1 MKSGIISASRRRIW
15 IDSATDEFVL
25 GLISFASSLSPSS
38 RQLFPVA
45 LTTMS
50 DNSSNTPEIR
60 VGDRERNAAM
70 ERLGNHFADG
80 YLDVDEF
87 SKRAES
93 AAAAKTQA
101 ELQTLFADLPAE
113 ASPASSHGTPANPQ
127 HQSVDQELQTL
138 MKKGRH
144 LNIVDSAAGVL
155 VCVTIVLMVSTN
167 IDNAWL
173 GFIAAAAV
181 ALIGRAALNIN
192 NDEEKLL
199 NEINE
204 EESKRRTERLRL
216 AAQKRREIQEGQ
228 Q

>member
-1 MKSGIISASRRRIW
+1 
-15 IDSATDEFVL
+15 
-25 GLISFASSLSPSS
+25 
-38 RQLFPVA
+38 
-45 LTTMS
+45 MS
-50 DNSSNTPEIR
+50 DNSSEKPEIR

-80 YLDVDEF
+80 YLDINEF
-87 SKRAES
+87 SKRTE
-93 AAAAKTQA
+93 AAAVAKTRSQ
-101 ELQTLFADLPAE
+101 LQTLFADLPAE
-113 ASPASSHGTPANPQ
+113 SSLESSQGTPAKPQ

-144 LNIVDSAAGVL
+144 LNIVDSAAGII
-155 VCVTIVLMVSTN
+155 VCVSIVLMFATN

-173 GFIAAAAV
+173 GFIVAAAV

-192 NDEEKLL
+192 DDEEKLL

-204 EESKRRTERLRL
+204 EETKRRTERLRL

>member
-1 MKSGIISASRRRIW
+1 MHGL
-15 IDSATDEFVL
+15 VPL
-25 GLISFASSLSPSS
+25 GLFAAAFFLVT
-38 RQLFPVA
+38 LI
-45 LTTMS
+45 TMS
-50 DNSSNTPEIR
+50 DNSSEKPEIR

-80 YLDVDEF
+80 YLDINEF
-87 SKRAES
+87 SKRTE
-93 AAAAKTQA
+93 AAAVAKTRAQ
-101 ELQTLFADLPAE
+101 LQKLFADLPAE
-113 ASPASSHGTPANPQ
+113 ASPESSQGTPAKPQ
-127 HQSVDQELQTL
+127 HQSVDQQLQTL
-138 MKKGRH
+138 MKKGRQ
-144 LNIVDSAAGVL
+144 LNIVDSAAGIIVA
-155 VCVTIVLMVSTN
+155 VSIVLMFATN

-173 GFIAAAAV
+173 GFIVAAAV

-192 NDEEKLL
+192 DDEEKLL

>member
-1 MKSGIISASRRRIW
+1 MH
-15 IDSATDEFVL
+15 
-25 GLISFASSLSPSS
+25 GLVPLAILSTP
-38 RQLFPVA
+38 LFFPVA
-45 LTTMS
+45 LITMS
-50 DNSSNTPEIR
+50 DNSSEKPEIR

-93 AAAAKTQA
+93 AASAKTRA

-113 ASPASSHGTPANPQ
+113 VSPESSQGTPANPQ

-138 MKKGRH
+138 MKKGRQ
-144 LNIVDSAAGVL
+144 LNIVDSAAGVI
-155 VCVTIVLMVSTN
+155 VCVTIVLMFFTN

-173 GFIAAAAV
+173 GFIVAAAV

-192 NDEEKLL
+192 DDEEKLL

>member
-1 MKSGIISASRRRIW
+1 MNGL
-15 IDSATDEFVL
+15 VPL
-25 GLISFASSLSPSS
+25 GFFTADF
-38 RQLFPVA
+38 FPVA
-45 LTTMS
+45 LITMS
-50 DNSSNTPEIR
+50 DTASEKPEIR

-93 AAAAKTQA
+93 AASAKTRA

-113 ASPASSHGTPANPQ
+113 VSPESSQGTPAKPQ
-127 HQSVDQELQTL
+127 HKSVDQELQTL
-138 MKKGRH
+138 MKKGRQ
-144 LNIVDSAAGVL
+144 LNIIDSAAGVI
-155 VCVTIVLMVSTN
+155 VCVTIVLMFATN

-173 GFIAAAAV
+173 GFIVAAAV

-192 NDEEKLL
+192 DDEEKLL

>member
-1 MKSGIISASRRRIW
+1 MH
-15 IDSATDEFVL
+15 
-25 GLISFASSLSPSS
+25 GLVPLAMLSPP
-38 RQLFPVA
+38 LFFPVA
-45 LTTMS
+45 LITMS
-50 DNSSNTPEIR
+50 DNSSEKPEIR

-93 AAAAKTQA
+93 AASAKTRT

-113 ASPASSHGTPANPQ
+113 VSPESSQGTPANPQ
-127 HQSVDQELQTL
+127 HQSVDQELQNL
-138 MKKGRH
+138 MKKGRQ
-144 LNIVDSAAGVL
+144 LNIVDSAAGVI
-155 VCVTIVLMVSTN
+155 VCVTIVLMFFTN

-173 GFIAAAAV
+173 GFIVAAAV

-192 NDEEKLL
+192 DDEEELL

>member
-1 MKSGIISASRRRIW
+1 
-15 IDSATDEFVL
+15 
-25 GLISFASSLSPSS
+25 
-38 RQLFPVA
+38 
-45 LTTMS
+45 MS
-50 DNSSNTPEIR
+50 DNSSEKPEIR

-93 AAAAKTQA
+93 AASAKTRA

-113 ASPASSHGTPANPQ
+113 VSPESSQGTPANPQ
-127 HQSVDQELQTL
+127 HQSVDQELQNL
-138 MKKGRH
+138 MKKGRQ
-144 LNIVDSAAGVL
+144 LNIVDSAAGVI
-155 VCVTIVLMVSTN
+155 VCVTIVLMFATN

-173 GFIAAAAV
+173 GFIVAAAV

-192 NDEEKLL
+192 DDEEELL

-204 EESKRRTERLRL
+204 EETKRRTERLRL

>member
-1 MKSGIISASRRRIW
+1 
-15 IDSATDEFVL
+15 
-25 GLISFASSLSPSS
+25 
-38 RQLFPVA
+38 
-45 LTTMS
+45 MS
-50 DNSSNTPEIR
+50 DNSSEKPEIR

-80 YLDVDEF
+80 YLDINEF
-87 SKRAES
+87 SKRTE
-93 AAAAKTQA
+93 AAAVAKTRSQ
-101 ELQTLFADLPAE
+101 LQTLFADLPAE
-113 ASPASSHGTPANPQ
+113 VSPESSQGTPANPQ
-127 HQSVDQELQTL
+127 HQSVDQELQNL
-138 MKKGRH
+138 MKKGRQ
-144 LNIVDSAAGVL
+144 LNIVDSAAGVI
-155 VCVTIVLMVSTN
+155 VCVTIVLMFFTN

-173 GFIAAAAV
+173 GFIVAAAV

-192 NDEEKLL
+192 DDEEELL

>member
-1 MKSGIISASRRRIW
+1 
-15 IDSATDEFVL
+15 
-25 GLISFASSLSPSS
+25 
-38 RQLFPVA
+38 
-45 LTTMS
+45 MS
-50 DNSSNTPEIR
+50 DTASEKPEIR

-93 AAAAKTQA
+93 AASAKTRA
-101 ELQTLFADLPAE
+101 ELQTLFADLPDE
-113 ASPASSHGTPANPQ
+113 FSPESSQGTPAKPQ

-138 MKKGRH
+138 MKKGRQ
-144 LNIVDSAAGVL
+144 LNIIDSAAGVI
-155 VCVTIVLMVSTN
+155 VCLTIVLMFATN

-173 GFIAAAAV
+173 GFIVAAAV
-181 ALIGRAALNIN
+181 ALIGRAVLNIN
-192 NDEEKLL
+192 DDEEKLL

>member
-1 MKSGIISASRRRIW
+1 
-15 IDSATDEFVL
+15 
-25 GLISFASSLSPSS
+25 
-38 RQLFPVA
+38 
-45 LTTMS
+45 MS
-50 DNSSNTPEIR
+50 DNSSEKPEIR

-87 SKRAES
+87 SKRAE
-93 AAAAKTQA
+93 AAAVAKTRSQ
-101 ELQTLFADLPAE
+101 LQTLFADLPAE
-113 ASPASSHGTPANPQ
+113 TSPESSQGTPAKPQ

-138 MKKGRH
+138 MKKGRQ
-144 LNIVDSAAGVL
+144 LNIVDSAAGII
-155 VCVTIVLMVSTN
+155 VCVSIVLMFATN

-173 GFIAAAAV
+173 GFIVAAAV

-192 NDEEKLL
+192 DDEEKLL